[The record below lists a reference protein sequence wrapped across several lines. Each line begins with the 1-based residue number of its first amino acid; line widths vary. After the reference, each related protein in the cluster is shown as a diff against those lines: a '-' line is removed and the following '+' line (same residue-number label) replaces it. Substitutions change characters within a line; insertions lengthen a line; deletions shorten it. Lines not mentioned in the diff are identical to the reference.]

1 MIKYNNGVQ
10 YLDTTNNCGLTQDQ
24 QKLNTCAN
32 LLLQILSNQNFIGSI
47 CNTQKMARQYY
58 NDRKEFCRAFNINM
72 QYQKCSK
79 KSGNKQVQINTF
91 LPGQNN
97 TCVYQNLP
105 KNQFN
110 LMYVIPQQGLVTR
123 RNYSVPTLPPQW
135 APPRG
140 LAWTKV
146 KDGKFIPYVYPVS
159 SQNPYDPPGSALGNP
174 LQGDSL
180 IIYYYFKNV
189 QFFTDILSALKKSVV
204 NYSEFK
210 FYCKKIVFP
219 QDIYCGNL
227 EERTFYVSGEF
238 LKQVYDLFLRGQK
251 TNLKLPVPKKA

>member
-1 MIKYNNGVQ
+1 MLCKIFCHCIGRAIFGIADRTKI
-10 YLDTTNNCGLTQDQ
+10 
-24 QKLNTCAN
+24 
-32 LLLQILSNQNFIGSI
+32 LLVLSAIPKKWLVNITMTEKNFAEHSISI
-47 CNTQKMARQYY
+47 CNTK
-58 NDRKEFCRAFNINM
+58 NVLKNLIIN
-72 QYQKCSK
+72 KSK
-79 KSGNKQVQINTF
+79 LIHSRTKQTLVSIKIY
-91 LPGQNN
+91 L
-97 TCVYQNLP
+97 

-123 RNYSVPTLPPQW
+123 RNYSVLNFLSTSMV
-135 APPRG
+135 PPRG

-146 KDGKFIPYVYPVS
+146 KDGKFKPYVYPVS
-159 SQNPYDPPGSALGNP
+159 SQNPFDPPGLALGNP

-238 LKQVYDLFLRGQK
+238 LKQVYDLFLRGQ
-251 TNLKLPVPKKA
+251 NQS